1 MELRG
6 LTDMVSDLYPV
17 KVETL
22 ELNDNFHIYRK
33 VSHPQYICMH
43 RINGTMTTI
52 TFFRT
57 DEIDK
62 RLKKHYDEHGI
73 SFTIRNKET
82 LNTLLKA
89 KF

>member
-62 RLKKHYDEHGI
+62 RLKNIMMSMVFPLPSEIK
-73 SFTIRNKET
+73 R
-82 LNTLLKA
+82 L
-89 KF
+89 